1 MVRNL
6 VYLVVGTIILA
17 GCVSIHTTKRIT
29 EDEPAAV
36 QSPQPTKKPAQV
48 LRHVVLFKFKDNVT
62 NQQIKNIEG
71 AFCALPGKIS
81 SIYDFEWGTD
91 VSIENRSD
99 GFTHCF
105 IVTFL
110 NEADRAQY
118 LPHPAHK
125 ELVSMSQPYLDKI
138 LVIDYWAKP

>member
-6 VYLVVGTIILA
+6 VYLVIGTVLLA
-17 GCVSIHTTKRIT
+17 GCLSIHTTERIT
-29 EDEPAAV
+29 EDKPAAV
-36 QSPQPTKKPAQV
+36 ESPQPIKKPAQV
-48 LRHVVLFKFKDNVT
+48 LRHVVLFKFKDDVT
-62 NQQIKNIEG
+62 SQQIKNIEG
-71 AFCALPGKIS
+71 GFCALPGKID

-91 VSIENRSD
+91 VSIENRSE

-110 NEADRAQY
+110 NEAGRAQY

-125 ELVSMSQPYLDKI
+125 ELVSISQPYLDKI

>member
-1 MVRNL
+1 MIRNL
-6 VYLVVGTIILA
+6 VYLVVGMVLLA

-29 EDEPAAV
+29 EDEPAAE
-36 QSPQPTKKPAQV
+36 SPQPTKKPAQV
-48 LRHVVLFKFKDNVT
+48 LRHVVLFKFKDNIT
-62 NQQIKNIEG
+62 NQQIKSIEG
-71 AFCALPGKIS
+71 AFCALPGKIN

-91 VSIENRSD
+91 VSIENRSE

-125 ELVSMSQPYLDKI
+125 DLVSMSQPYLDKI

>member
-6 VYLVVGTIILA
+6 LYLVVGMVLVA
-17 GCVSIHTTKRIT
+17 GCVSVHKTERIT
-29 EDEPAAV
+29 EDKPAAV
-36 QSPQPTKKPAQV
+36 SKIQQDKKPPLV
-48 LRHVVLFKFKDNVT
+48 LRHVVLFRFKDGTT
-62 NQQIKNIEG
+62 NQQIKDAEN
-71 AFCALPGKIS
+71 AFCSLPGKIG

-91 VSIENRSD
+91 VSIENRSE

-125 ELVSMSQPYLDKI
+125 ELVSISQPYLDKI

>member
-6 VYLVVGTIILA
+6 IYPIVGTVFLA
-17 GCVSIHTTKRIT
+17 GCISIHTTKRIT
-29 EDEPAAV
+29 DDESAAV
-36 QSPQPTKKPAQV
+36 ESPRSTKKPAQV

-62 NQQIKNIEG
+62 SQRIKSIESG
-71 AFCALPGKIS
+71 FCALPGKID

-91 VSIENRSD
+91 VSIENRSE

-110 NEADRAQY
+110 NEAGRAQY

-125 ELVSMSQPYLDKI
+125 ELVSISQPYLDKI